1 MQTEEPAPAVQGGA
15 LRSNLAQR
23 VMAALVLAPVALGA
37 VFYGGWLWF
46 ALAAAIGAG
55 LYLEWLS
62 VIGSLDD
69 RRLSIAG
76 LAGLAIT
83 AAMLAAG
90 RIEWVP
96 MAVAIVAIAIAAI
109 AVSGKRAWSAAGLVY
124 AAAALVAAVVVRGQ
138 GAAGLIAML
147 FVFAIVWATDILGYF
162 AGRGIGGPKL
172 WPRVSPKK
180 TWAGALGGF
189 FGSLAIGGIFAALGA
204 GRALPLVLLAGA
216 LSVVSQA
223 GDLFESALKRRFDVK
238 DSSRLIPGHGGLLD
252 RLDGFVAVVAV
263 AALIGF
269 SRAGSGEAARGLLQW

>member
-1 MQTEEPAPAVQGGA
+1 MQTEEPAPAAQGGA

-76 LAGLAIT
+76 LAGLAVT

-90 RIEWVP
+90 RIEW
-96 MAVAIVAIAIAAI
+96 ASVAIAIAAI
-109 AVSGKRAWSAAGLVY
+109 AVAAFAAPEKRAWSAAGLVY
-124 AAAALVAAVVVRGQ
+124 AAAALVAAVVVRGH
-138 GAAGLIAML
+138 GVAGLIAML

-204 GRALPLVLLAGA
+204 GRAVPLVLLAGV
-216 LSVVSQA
+216 LSIVSQA

-238 DSSRLIPGHGGLLD
+238 DSSHLIPGHGGLLD

-263 AALIGF
+263 AALIGI
-269 SRAGSGEAARGLLQW
+269 SRVGSGEAARGLLQW